1 MCPLMSQ
8 VGTWKIPVRCKSK
21 KCFTMTVVKYSTS
34 HPERLWDF
42 PSSEMLKAGLNKSLS
57 KLISVQLKVGLSCSR
72 GASQPKLFL
81 GPLTKLPDL
90 LFTPLFLPP
99 PPHCLAFS
107 PTWLVLQEFG
117 LPSYPETL
125 RLWPSGFPSYS
136 RGSCLLRLTSL
147 LFSLETFL
155 SQPLETEI
163 GFLRQQVCGGNLW
176 DFLCPGKGL
185 AQPCHQMVVPWS
197 WYTTNFLTFIMLLH
211 FTWPTF
217 LH

>member
-1 MCPLMSQ
+1 MTAEPGITQIHKQKVQAGMCPLMSQ
-8 VGTWKIPVRCKSK
+8 VGTWKIPVRYKSK

-99 PPHCLAFS
+99 PPHVLLSPQHGWSCGSLGSPLA
-107 PTWLVLQEFG
+107 Q
-117 LPSYPETL
+117 
-125 RLWPSGFPSYS
+125 RPSG
-136 RGSCLLRLTSL
+136 
-147 LFSLETFL
+147 
-155 SQPLETEI
+155 
-163 GFLRQQVCGGNLW
+163 CGLQDSHHTLGAHV
-176 DFLCPGKGL
+176 F
-185 AQPCHQMVVPWS
+185 
-197 WYTTNFLTFIMLLH
+197 
-211 FTWPTF
+211 
-217 LH
+217 